1 MTDQP
6 KECPCCGADA
16 DVFKHLNGSLDA
28 DRHFISCRNSDCSCQ
43 SGTFPTRGMALAA
56 WNKRVTPAA
65 IVLGELMA
73 ELRAKTGLL
82 PNRFVIRLSNSR
94 QLRG

>member
-16 DVFKHLNGSLDA
+16 EVIDNQIVGGSTVLCTNGKCSL
-28 DRHFISCRNSDCSCQ
+28 RTGLFL
-43 SGTFPTRGMALAA
+43 TRGMALAA
-56 WNKRVTPAA
+56 WNKRITPAA

-73 ELRAKTGLL
+73 ELRAKTGL
-82 PNRFVIRLSNSR
+82 PPE
-94 QLRG
+94 